1 MKGWI
6 SMAKENAN
14 PHEMSSE
21 TFYEIETE
29 CSDAAPGKI
38 ALLLKIMQPGG
49 HPLPVG
55 VITER
60 SIMALLT
67 DATNYEPLGVTIM
80 NNIDV
85 VAEFGKGV
93 RVFEIAQLLHSID
106 TWNKYRVE
114 IGTLMSSKEQIVDMD
129 WEREQVRQAA
139 KKVSQQHQ
147 ELIDEETKYRV
158 DIKDLLDRFEEQVK
172 RIELMHSK
180 ISSFTGPPSAG
191 RVDTPPE
198 YDYGGSPRTRVFK
211 QLTLPRFSGALP
223 VLKGEGSYDQYMF
236 QLKGFRTTYT
246 DDAIKSGMI
255 GSITDDARD
264 YLDFIGF
271 DKELPVLI
279 SALKERYGKGQT
291 TDKIQQE
298 FYQLTQDRN
307 EQVQQFAGQ
316 LEFRYKKLVTSYPD
330 RYNSNTLKEHLFYGM
345 TQHLQDSMRY
355 LYKQLSTTYE
365 ELLASAKE
373 AEAEWLEHKT
383 IRSKVTTAS
392 PADPGKK
399 EREKLKSRIDKLTAE
414 LNKREKERQWKKKR
428 TPTNSPWDSPKSKGP
443 GVTAAGPFREGR
455 RLLQCHNCGGWGH
468 VKRECS
474 TQGNMNWEELNRVE
488 PTPSVQEDPESIVLK
503 KP

>member
-1 MKGWI
+1 
-6 SMAKENAN
+6 MAEGNAN

-21 TFYEIETE
+21 MFHEIEAE
-29 CSDAAPGKI
+29 CSDAASRKI
-38 ALLLKIMQPGG
+38 ALLLKITQSGG
-49 HPLPVG
+49 RPLPVG

-60 SIMALLT
+60 SVMALLT
-67 DATNYEPLGVTIM
+67 NATNYKPLGVTIM

-93 RVFEIAQLLHSID
+93 RVFKIAQLLHSID
-106 TWNKYRVE
+106 TWKKYRVE
-114 IGTLMSSKEQIVDMD
+114 IGTLMSSKEQIVDMVR
-129 WEREQVRQAA
+129 EREQVWQAA

-172 RIELMHSK
+172 CIELTQSK
-180 ISSFTGPPSAG
+180 ISSFTGPPSPG
-191 RVDTPPE
+191 RVDTPPG
-198 YDYGGSPRTRVFK
+198 YDDRGSPRTRVFK

-223 VLKGEGSYDQYMF
+223 VPKGEGSYDQYMF
-236 QLKGFRTTYT
+236 QLKGFRATYT

-279 SALKERYGKGQT
+279 SALEEQYGKGET

-298 FYQLTQDRN
+298 FYQLIQDRN

-330 RYNSNTLKEHLFYGM
+330 RYNSNTLKERLFYGM
-345 TQHLQDSMRY
+345 TQHLRDSMRY
-355 LYKQLSTTYE
+355 LYKQPLTTYE
-365 ELLASAKE
+365 QLLASAKE

-383 IRSKVTTAS
+383 IRSKMTIAS
-392 PADPGKK
+392 QADPGRK
-399 EREKLKSRIDKLTAE
+399 EREELKSKIDKLTAE
-414 LNKREKERQWKKKR
+414 LNKREKERHWKKKR
-428 TPTNSPWDSPKSKGP
+428 TPINSPRDSLNSKGP
-443 GVTAAGPFREGR
+443 GVTAAGPFREGQCP
-455 RLLQCHNCGGWGH
+455 LQCYNCGGWGH

-474 TQGNMNWEELNRVE
+474 TQGNVNWEELKRVE
-488 PTPSVQEDPESIVLK
+488 STPSVQEDPELIVLK

>member
-1 MKGWI
+1 
-6 SMAKENAN
+6 MAEGNAN

-21 TFYEIETE
+21 TFHEIGTE
-29 CSDAAPGKI
+29 CSDVAPGKI
-38 ALLLKIMQPGG
+38 ALLLKIAQPGG

-55 VITER
+55 VVTER
-60 SIMALLT
+60 SVMALLT

-106 TWNKYRVE
+106 TWNKYKVE
-114 IGTLMSSKEQIVDMD
+114 IGTLMFSKKQIIDMVR
-129 WEREQVRQAA
+129 EREQVRQAA

-172 RIELMHSK
+172 CIELTHSK
-180 ISSFTGPPSAG
+180 ISSFTGPPSPG
-191 RVDTPPE
+191 RVDTPSPE
-198 YDYGGSPRTRVFK
+198 YDYNGSPRTRVFK

-223 VLKGEGSYDQYMF
+223 VPKGEGSYDQYMF
-236 QLKGFRTTYT
+236 QLKGFRATYM

-271 DKELPVLI
+271 DKELHVLI
-279 SALKERYGKGQT
+279 STLEERYGKDET

-307 EQVQQFAGQ
+307 EQVQQFAGR
-316 LEFRYKKLVTSYPD
+316 LEFRYKKLVASYPD
-330 RYNSNTLKEHLFYGM
+330 RYNSNTLKERLFYGM
-345 TQHLQDSMRY
+345 TQHLRDSMRY
-355 LYKQLSTTYE
+355 LYKQPNTTYE

-383 IRSKVTTAS
+383 IRSKATTAS
-392 PADPGKK
+392 QADPGKK
-399 EREKLKSRIDKLTAE
+399 EREELKSRIDKLLPNST
-414 LNKREKERQWKKKR
+414 RERK
-428 TPTNSPWDSPKSKGP
+428 NGN
-443 GVTAAGPFREGR
+443 GR
-455 RLLQCHNCGGWGH
+455 RSELQLIH
-468 VKRECS
+468 
-474 TQGNMNWEELNRVE
+474 
-488 PTPSVQEDPESIVLK
+488 PEILRRARDLE
-503 KP
+503 

>member
-1 MKGWI
+1 MTGRI
-6 SMAKENAN
+6 SMAEGNAN

-21 TFYEIETE
+21 TFHEIEAE

-38 ALLLKIMQPGG
+38 ALLLKITQPGG
-49 HPLPVG
+49 RPLPMG

-60 SIMALLT
+60 SVMALLT
-67 DATNYEPLGVTIM
+67 DATNYEPLGLTIM

-114 IGTLMSSKEQIVDMD
+114 VGTLMSSKEQIVDMVR
-129 WEREQVRQAA
+129 EREQVRQAA

-172 RIELMHSK
+172 RIELTQSK
-180 ISSFTGPPSAG
+180 ISSFTGPPSPG
-191 RVDTPPE
+191 RVDTPPG
-198 YDYGGSPRTRVFK
+198 YDDSGSPRTRVFK

-223 VLKGEGSYDQYMF
+223 VPKGEGSYDQYMF
-236 QLKGFRTTYT
+236 QLKGFRATYT

-279 SALKERYGKGQT
+279 STLEERYGKGET
-291 TDKIQQE
+291 TNKIQQE

-307 EQVQQFAGQ
+307 EQVQQFAGR

-330 RYNSNTLKEHLFYGM
+330 RYNSNTLKERLFYGM
-345 TQHLQDSMRY
+345 TQHLRDSMRY
-355 LYKQLSTTYE
+355 LYKQPMTTYE
-365 ELLASAKE
+365 QLLASTKE

-383 IRSKVTTAS
+383 IRSKATTAS
-392 PADPGKK
+392 QADPGRK
-399 EREKLKSRIDKLTAE
+399 EREELKSRIDKLTAE

-428 TPTNSPWDSPKSKGP
+428 TPTNSPRDSPNSKGP

-455 RLLQCHNCGGWGH
+455 RPLQCYNCGGWGH
-468 VKRECS
+468 MKRECS
-474 TQGNMNWEELNRVE
+474 TQGNVNWEELNRVE

>member
-1 MKGWI
+1 MFIFNYLTTGRV
-6 SMAKENAN
+6 SMAEENTN

-21 TFYEIETE
+21 TFHEIETE
-29 CSDAAPGKI
+29 CSDVAPGKI
-38 ALLLKIMQPGG
+38 ALLLKITQPGER
-49 HPLPVG
+49 PLPMDV
-55 VITER
+55 VTER

-114 IGTLMSSKEQIVDMD
+114 IGTLMSSKEQIVDMV
-129 WEREQVRQAA
+129 WEREQVRQAV

-147 ELIDEETKYRV
+147 ELLDEEMKYRV

-172 RIELMHSK
+172 CIELMHSK
-180 ISSFTGPPSAG
+180 ISSFTGPPSPG

-198 YDYGGSPRTRVFK
+198 YDYSGSPRTQVFK

-236 QLKGFRTTYT
+236 QLKGFCATYT

-279 SALKERYGKGQT
+279 SALEERHGKGET

-307 EQVQQFAGQ
+307 EQVQQFAGR

-330 RYNSNTLKEHLFYGM
+330 RYNSNTLKECLFYGM
-345 TQHLQDSMRY
+345 TQHLWDSMRY
-355 LYKQLSTTYE
+355 LYKQPSTTYE

-383 IRSKVTTAS
+383 IRSKATTTS

-399 EREKLKSRIDKLTAE
+399 EREELKSRIDKLMAE

-428 TPTNSPWDSPKSKGP
+428 TPTNSP
-443 GVTAAGPFREGR
+443 
-455 RLLQCHNCGGWGH
+455 
-468 VKRECS
+468 
-474 TQGNMNWEELNRVE
+474 
-488 PTPSVQEDPESIVLK
+488 
-503 KP
+503 